1 MIDPGEGEGDA
12 NARRG
17 VVERLSDFVRSDNT
31 GGVFYGWRL
40 VVIGFLIILVG
51 RKIGDGLLGTVW
63 GIRAYQGE
71 GIGPPLVALIVAAY
85 ALGGLASLWLA
96 GWGADRLGPR
106 RMAQIGLPLVGL
118 VALLA
123 VIPAP
128 SILEVAIAGLAALG
142 MLGAYVPAV
151 MMLNNWFRVR
161 LALALALMLFG
172 VAIVGVAV
180 GPLLSLL
187 LLIVYWADWPVEDW
201 RLLTVVF
208 GAVILAAA
216 LPLVRAMRNRPEDW
230 GEHPDGLAPVPTAN
244 VPDYSWR
251 EAVRSRQLWILIAAG
266 CCVASAESIGSV
278 YQWQI
283 ISRGGSTF
291 EAIDRIGTFQDYA
304 SVAGILAGGLASYR
318 FPVRWVLSGAA
329 VAQAVGMAV
338 LLSGLDIGL
347 FEAAVLRGVAS
358 GMGTA
363 PAIAA
368 VGIYFGRR
376 SFGRLT
382 ITIFLITMVASSAA
396 LPSSG
401 YLGYL
406 NAVTGVYT
414 SIFMAAAIV
423 SLIGAGLYLMLGQP
437 RLSPEQHAEE
447 LAISC

>member
-17 VVERLSDFVRSDNT
+17 VVEWLAEFVRSDNT
-31 GGVFYGWRL
+31 GGGFYGWRL

-51 RKIGDGLLGTVW
+51 REIGDGLIGTVW
-63 GIRAYQGE
+63 ASRAYQGE
-71 GIGPPLVALIVAAY
+71 GIGPPWVILVVAAS
-85 ALGGLASLWLA
+85 ALGGLASLWFA

-128 SILEVAIAGLAALG
+128 SILEVSIAGLGALG
-142 MLGAYVPAV
+142 MIGAYVPAV
-151 MMLNNWFRVR
+151 TMLNNWFRER
-161 LALALALMLFG
+161 LALALALMLFA
-172 VAIVGVAV
+172 VAIVGEAV

-187 LLIVYWADWPVEDW
+187 LLVGDWP
-201 RLLTVVF
+201 LLTVVC
-208 GAVILAAA
+208 GAAILAVA

-230 GEHPDGLAPVPTAN
+230 GEHPDGLAPVPTTSI
-244 VPDYSWR
+244 PDYSWR
-251 EAVRSRQLWILIAAG
+251 EAVWSRQLWILIAAS

-283 ISRGGSTF
+283 ISRGDATF
-291 EAIDRIGTFQDYA
+291 EAIGRIGTFQDYA
-304 SVAGILAGGLASYR
+304 SVAGILAGGLARYR

-338 LLSGLDIGL
+338 LVSGLELGL
-347 FEAAVLRGVAS
+347 LEAAVLRGVAS

-376 SFGRLT
+376 SFGMLT
-382 ITIFLITMVASSAA
+382 VTTFLITWVASSAA

-401 YLGYL
+401 YLSYL
-406 NAVTGVYT
+406 DAVTGVYT
-414 SIFMAAAIV
+414 SIFIVAAIV

-437 RLSPEQHAEE
+437 RLSPSQSGGEP
-447 LAISC
+447 AISC

>member
-1 MIDPGEGEGDA
+1 MNDPTGDA
-12 NARRG
+12 PRG
-17 VVERLSDFVRSDNT
+17 MIKWLADFLRSDNT
-31 GGVFYGWRL
+31 AGVFYGWRL

-71 GIGPPLVALIVAAY
+71 GIGPPLVALIIAAY

-128 SILEVAIAGLAALG
+128 SILEVSIAGLAALG

-151 MMLNNWFRVR
+151 MMLNNWFRER

-172 VAIVGVAV
+172 VAIAGEAI

-187 LLIVYWADWPVEDW
+187 LLVVDW
-201 RLLTVVF
+201 RLLTVVC
-208 GAVILAAA
+208 GAAILAVA

-230 GEHPDGLAPVPTAN
+230 GEHPDGLATVPTAN

-251 EAVRSRQLWILIAAG
+251 EALRSRQLWILIAAG
-266 CCVASAESIGSV
+266 CCVASTESIGSV

-283 ISRGGSTF
+283 ISRGGYSF
-291 EAIDRIGTFQDYA
+291 GVIDRIGTFQDYA

-338 LLSGLDIGL
+338 LLSGFDIRL

-382 ITIFLITMVASSAA
+382 ITIFLITMVASAA
-396 LPSSG
+396 APSSTG
-401 YLGYL
+401 YLSYL
-406 NAVTGVYT
+406 DAVAGVYT
-414 SIFMAAAIV
+414 SIFIAAAIV

-437 RLSPEQHAEE
+437 RLSPAQRAKEP
-447 LAISC
+447 AISC

>member
-1 MIDPGEGEGDA
+1 MEPGDEG
-12 NARRG
+12 ARPG
-17 VVERLSDFVRSDNT
+17 LMTWLSDFVRSDNA
-31 GGVFYGWRL
+31 GGMFYGWRL

-51 RKIGDGLLGTVW
+51 RELGDGLIGPVW
-63 GIRAYQGE
+63 GSRAYQGD
-71 GIGPPLVALIVAAY
+71 GIGPPWVPLVIAAY
-85 ALGGLASLWLA
+85 ALGGLASLWFA

-128 SILEVAIAGLAALG
+128 LILEVSIAGLGALG
-142 MLGAYVPAV
+142 MIGAYVPAV
-151 MMLNNWFRVR
+151 TALNNWFRER

-180 GPLLSLL
+180 RPLLSLL
-187 LLIVYWADWPVEDW
+187 LLVVDW
-201 RLLTVVF
+201 RLLTVVC
-208 GAVILAAA
+208 GAAILAAA
-216 LPLVRAMRNRPEDW
+216 LPLVRAMRNSPEDW
-230 GEHPDGLAPVPTAN
+230 EEHPDGLVPVPTAN
-244 VPDYSWR
+244 IPDYSWR
-251 EAVRSRQLWILIAAG
+251 EAVRSRQLWMLIAAG
-266 CCVASAESIGSV
+266 CCVASAESIGAV

-283 ISRGGSTF
+283 ISRGDATF
-291 EAIDRIGTFQDYA
+291 ETIDSIGTFQDYA

-318 FPVRWVLSGAA
+318 FPVRWVLSVAA

-338 LLSGLDIGL
+338 LLSGLELGL
-347 FEAAVLRGVAS
+347 LEAAVLRGLAS

-376 SFGRLT
+376 SFGMLT
-382 ITIFLITMVASSAA
+382 VTTFIITSVTSAA
-396 LPSSG
+396 VLPSSG
-401 YLGYL
+401 YLSYL
-406 NAVTGVYT
+406 DAAAGVYT

-437 RLSPEQHAEE
+437 RLSPAQRAE
-447 LAISC
+447 SPTTR

>member
-17 VVERLSDFVRSDNT
+17 LVEWLADFLRSDNT

-40 VVIGFLIILVG
+40 VVIGFLIILAG
-51 RKIGDGLLGTVW
+51 REIGDGLIGTVW
-63 GIRAYQGE
+63 ASRAYQGE
-71 GIGPPLVALIVAAY
+71 GIGPPWVILVIVASAV
-85 ALGGLASLWLA
+85 GGLASLWFA
-96 GWGADRLGPR
+96 GWGADRLGPK
-106 RMAQIGLPLVGL
+106 RMAQIGLPLAGL

-128 SILEVAIAGLAALG
+128 GVLEAAIAGLGALA
-142 MLGAYVPAV
+142 MIGAYVPAV
-151 MMLNNWFRVR
+151 TALNHWFRER
-161 LALALALMLFG
+161 LALALSLMLFA

-201 RLLTVVF
+201 RLLTVIF

-230 GEHPDGLAPVPTAN
+230 GEHPDGLAPVPTAT
-244 VPDYSWR
+244 VSDYSWR
-251 EAVRSRQLWILIAAG
+251 EALRSRQLWILIAAG

-283 ISRGGSTF
+283 ISRGDSTF

-318 FPVRWVLSGAA
+318 FPVRWILSGAA

-347 FEAAVLRGVAS
+347 LEAAVLRGLAS

-376 SFGRLT
+376 SFGM
-382 ITIFLITMVASSAA
+382 ITVTTFIVTWVASPAGVSSSA
-396 LPSSG
+396 
-401 YLGYL
+401 YLSYL
-406 NAVTGVYT
+406 DAVTGVYT
-414 SIFMAAAIV
+414 SIFMVAAIA

-437 RLSPEQHAEE
+437 RLSPSQRAGSP
-447 LAISC
+447 ATR

>member
-17 VVERLSDFVRSDNT
+17 VVEWLAEFVRSDNT
-31 GGVFYGWRL
+31 GGMFYGWRL

-51 RKIGDGLLGTVW
+51 REIGDGLIGTVW
-63 GIRAYQGE
+63 ASRAYQGE
-71 GIGPPLVALIVAAY
+71 GIGPPWVILVIVAS
-85 ALGGLASLWLA
+85 ALGGLASLWFA
-96 GWGADRLGPR
+96 GWGADRLGPS

-123 VIPAP
+123 VIPVP
-128 SILEVAIAGLAALG
+128 SILEVSIAGLGALG
-142 MLGAYVPAV
+142 LIGAYVPAV
-151 MMLNNWFRVR
+151 TMLNDWFRER
-161 LALALALMLFG
+161 LALALSLMLFG

-187 LLIVYWADWPVEDW
+187 LLVGDWVDWAVVDR
-201 RLLTVVF
+201 RLLTVVC
-208 GAVILAAA
+208 GAAILAVA

-230 GEHPDGLAPVPTAN
+230 GEHPDGLAPAPTASI
-244 VPDYSWR
+244 PDYSWR

-283 ISRGGSTF
+283 ISRGDATF

-338 LLSGLDIGL
+338 LLSGLELGL
-347 FEAAVLRGVAS
+347 LEAAVLRGVAS
-358 GMGTA
+358 GMGAA

-376 SFGRLT
+376 SFGMLT
-382 ITIFLITMVASSAA
+382 VTTFLIIMVASAA
-396 LPSSG
+396 APSSSG

-406 NAVTGVYT
+406 DAVTGVYT
-414 SIFMAAAIV
+414 SIFMVAAIA

-437 RLSPEQHAEE
+437 RLSPSQRAENP
-447 LAISC
+447 ATR

>member
-1 MIDPGEGEGDA
+1 MIDPGDE
-12 NARRG
+12 NARKG
-17 VVERLSDFVRSDNT
+17 MKERLADFLRSDNT
-31 GGVFYGWRL
+31 GGMFYGWRL
-40 VVIGFLIILVG
+40 VVVGFLIILVG
-51 RKIGDGLLGTVW
+51 REVGDGLMGTVW
-63 GIRAYQGE
+63 GSRAYQGE
-71 GIGPPLVALIVAAY
+71 GIGPPWVPLIIAAY
-85 ALGGLASLWLA
+85 ALGGLASMWFA

-123 VIPAP
+123 VIPTP
-128 SILEVAIAGLAALG
+128 LILEVAIAALGALG
-142 MLGAYVPAV
+142 MISAYVPAV
-151 MMLNNWFRVR
+151 TALNNWFRER

-187 LLIVYWADWPVEDW
+187 LLVVDW
-201 RLLTVVF
+201 RLLTVVC
-208 GAVILAAA
+208 GVAISAAA
-216 LPLVRAMRNRPEDW
+216 LPLVRVMRDSPEDW
-230 GEHPDGLAPVPTAN
+230 GEHPDVLAPVPTAN

-251 EAVRSRQLWILIAAG
+251 KAVRSRQLWMLIAAG
-266 CCVASAESIGSV
+266 CCVASAESIGAV
-278 YQWQI
+278 YEWQI
-283 ISRGGSTF
+283 ISRGDATF

-338 LLSGLDIGL
+338 LLSGLEPGL
-347 FEAAVLRGVAS
+347 LEAAVLRGLAS

-376 SFGRLT
+376 SFGMLT
-382 ITIFLITMVASSAA
+382 VTTFIITSVASSAA

-401 YLGYL
+401 YLSYL
-406 NAVTGVYT
+406 DAVAGVYT

-437 RLSPEQHAEE
+437 RLSPSQSRGEPG
-447 LAISC
+447 ISC